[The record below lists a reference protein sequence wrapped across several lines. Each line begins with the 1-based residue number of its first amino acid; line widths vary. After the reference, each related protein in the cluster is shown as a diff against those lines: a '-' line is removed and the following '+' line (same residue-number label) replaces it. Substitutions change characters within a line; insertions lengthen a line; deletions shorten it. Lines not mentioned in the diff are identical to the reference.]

1 MCSLSD
7 ERGFHSPSCPTSNTP
22 SSWPSVTHQ
31 MLSSRLLDLF
41 RRRDPIGL
49 KPLQDIC
56 TAKENPVT
64 IWLEVGDLLL
74 RG

>member
-1 MCSLSD
+1 
-7 ERGFHSPSCPTSNTP
+7 
-22 SSWPSVTHQ
+22 
-31 MLSSRLLDLF
+31 MLSCRPFDLV

-64 IWLEVGDLLL
+64 IWLEVRDLLL
-74 RG
+74 GG